1 MKLATTTKMKTIPT
15 QQAKYYT
22 FLWKLFRCRSY
33 VSNNFNNLLLNL
45 HYEQLKAIVI
55 FEPQKKI
62 KRRRRR
68 RRKHQMNLS
77 TWNSRTLS
85 TWTFFSLQ
93 PGTAQSKRIKIST
106 NWSRPCKPS
115 TCCFN
120 DKIAAI
126 KLKFSNHTLN
136 QEPQLTNQVSHKV
149 NAQCMASKFYY
160 CTKQSLH
167 SLSQH
172 KYYQGP

>member
-55 FEPQKKI
+55 FEPQKK
-62 KRRRRR
+62 K
-68 RRKHQMNLS
+68 KKEEEEES
-77 TWNSRTLS
+77 TRWICQPETAEPLS